1 MPLAGWKWNLTWR
14 NDFFIRIVSFSL
26 RLHRLEYARDIGCM
40 ETLLTTSVV
49 LESPAPHLSGAKTYN
64 RFKELHVIAFAL
76 LSYCGHPFCL
86 SK

>member
-26 RLHRLEYARDIGCM
+26 RLHRLEYTRDIGCM

-64 RFKELHVIAFAL
+64 RSKELHVIAFAL
-76 LSYCGHPFCL
+76 LSNCGHPLCL